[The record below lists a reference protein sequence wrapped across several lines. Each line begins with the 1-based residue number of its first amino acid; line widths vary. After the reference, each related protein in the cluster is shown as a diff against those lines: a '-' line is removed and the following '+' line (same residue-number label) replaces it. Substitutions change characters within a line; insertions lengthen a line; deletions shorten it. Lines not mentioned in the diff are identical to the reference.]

1 MTLTLVLGLLLSQSY
16 YTPEEAQALFREG
29 NDAFYKD
36 PPDYAAA
43 KAAYLKLL
51 EHGHDGPDV
60 LFNLG
65 TTCLAAG
72 ELGPAVL
79 YLERARRLRRS
90 DDIEANLAIA
100 RQRQG
105 DQLVG
110 GAAQSEPFL
119 ERLADATDDYVT
131 PVISLVT
138 LWLSLGLLL
147 LFRRMTPGRR
157 GAVTFLLVMSI
168 ITAAVSTTLVGID
181 AWVGSNYVEA
191 VVMPETARVRDF
203 PTDTARVAF
212 EVHAGLKVRITEESG
227 KFVRIRLS
235 NNLEGWTER
244 EGVVPL

>member
-1 MTLTLVLGLLLSQSY
+1 MTLALALGLVLAQSY
-16 YTPEEAQALFREG
+16 YTPDEAQALFREG

-65 TTCLAAG
+65 TASLAAG

-79 YLERARRLRRS
+79 YLERARKLRRA
-90 DDIEANLAIA
+90 DDIENNLAAA
-100 RQRQG
+100 RERQG

-110 GAAQSEPFL
+110 GTPISEPFL
-119 ERLADATDDYVT
+119 ERLADATDDHVT
-131 PVISLVT
+131 PVISLIA
-138 LWLSLGLLL
+138 LWLSFGLAVA
-147 LFRRMTPGRR
+147 FRRLTPGRR
-157 GAVTFLLVMSI
+157 GGIAFLLVMSL

-181 AWVGSNYVEA
+181 AFVSTNYVEA
-191 VVMPETARVRDF
+191 VVMPDTLRVREF
-203 PTDTARVAF
+203 PGDTSRVAF
-212 EVHAGLKVRITEESG
+212 EVHAGLKVRIVEESG
-227 KFVRIRLS
+227 KFVRVRLS